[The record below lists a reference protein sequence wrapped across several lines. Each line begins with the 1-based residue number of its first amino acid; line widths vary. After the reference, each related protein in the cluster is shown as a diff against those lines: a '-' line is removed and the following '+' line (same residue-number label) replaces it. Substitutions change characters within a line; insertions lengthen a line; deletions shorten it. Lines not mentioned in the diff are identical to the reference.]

1 MGTVFS
7 YSESKINQNCENF
20 GRKKILFVTKSL
32 IIKTEFN
39 DIYLR
44 KVSQF

>member
-20 GRKKILFVTKSL
+20 GRKKIFVTKSL
-32 IIKTEFN
+32 IIKTEFT